1 MDLVP
6 TFPMIQIAVIAQKLN
21 IYTLQSVAVS
31 KGNVIVPTLDG
42 QLLKITPDGKSV
54 SIVNL
59 VQAELGV
66 PFGIIDQDQDLIV
79 TVSGYLPQHYLL
91 RIKPDGK
98 VETIAD
104 LTQRSG
110 FYGAPFGVTV
120 DQGDYD
126 QGDYLVTISTD
137 VIESSSELIRVSPD
151 GKIDSIANLTP
162 FGNPFG
168 LVVQNQSIVVAQ
180 SYGQLVRVE
189 KGEAK
194 AIVDLK
200 ASGFGIPF
208 DVTLWRNQLI
218 ATTNSGLVVQV
229 DGDGKVS
236 TIVDLAKANY
246 QIPSGITTLGN
257 DLVVTTNGGFVLR
270 ISA

>member
-6 TFPMIQIAVIAQKLN
+6 TFTMMQIAVIAQKLN

-31 KGNVIVPTLDG
+31 KNNVIVPTLDG
-42 QLLKITPDGKSV
+42 QLLKITPDGKSS

-66 PFGIIDQDQDLIV
+66 PFGIIDQEQDLIV

-120 DQGDYD
+120 DQGDY
-126 QGDYLVTISTD
+126 LVTLSTD
-137 VIESSSELIRVSPD
+137 VIESSSELVRVSPN
-151 GKIDSIANLTP
+151 GKISLIANLTQ

-168 LVVQNQSIVVAQ
+168 LVVQNQAIIVAQ

-200 ASGFGIPF
+200 ALGFGIPF
-208 DVTLWRNQLI
+208 DVTIWRDLLT

-229 DGDGKVS
+229 DAAGKVN
-236 TIVDLAKANY
+236 TIADLAKAKY

-257 DLVVTTNGGFVLR
+257 DLIVTTNGGFVLR
-270 ISA
+270 ISG

>member
-1 MDLVP
+1 MMQVS
-6 TFPMIQIAVIAQKLN
+6 VIASKLN

-31 KGNVIVPTLDG
+31 KDSVIVPILDG
-42 QLLKITPDGKSV
+42 RLLRFTPDGKST

-59 VQAELGV
+59 VESEFGV
-66 PFGIIDQDQDLIV
+66 PFGIIEQEQDVIV

-91 RIKPDGK
+91 RVKPDGK

-110 FYGAPFGVTV
+110 FYGAPFGVTLDQNDYIVTLANDVV
-120 DQGDYD
+120 D
-126 QGDYLVTISTD
+126 ST
-137 VIESSSELIRVSPD
+137 SELIRVSLD
-151 GKIDSIANLTP
+151 GKISPIVNLTK

-189 KGEAK
+189 KGEAT

-200 ASGFGIPF
+200 AQGFGIPF
-208 DVTLWRNQLI
+208 DVTIWRDRLT

-229 DGDGKVS
+229 DAQGNVS
-236 TIVDLAKANY
+236 TIADLAKAKY
-246 QIPSGITTLGN
+246 QIPSGIANLGK
-257 DLVVTTNGGFVLR
+257 DLIVTTNGGFLLR
-270 ISA
+270 ISG

>member
-6 TFPMIQIAVIAQKLN
+6 TAKMIEIAVIAQKLN

-42 QLLKITPDGKSV
+42 QLLKITPDGKSA

-59 VQAELGV
+59 VQSELGV
-66 PFGIIDQDQDLIV
+66 PFGVIDQDQDLIV

-120 DQGDYD
+120 DR
-126 QGDYLVTISTD
+126 GDYLVTISTD

-151 GKIDSIANLTP
+151 GKISPIANLTP

-180 SYGQLVRVE
+180 SYGQLVRIE
-189 KGEAK
+189 KGKAK

-200 ASGFGIPF
+200 ALGFGIPF
-208 DVTLWRNQLI
+208 DVTIWRNQLT

-229 DGDGKVS
+229 DATGKVS
-236 TIVDLAKANY
+236 TIVDLAKKY

-270 ISA
+270 ISG

>member
-1 MDLVP
+1 
-6 TFPMIQIAVIAQKLN
+6 MIQVSVIASKLN

-31 KGNVIVPTLDG
+31 KDSVIVPTLDG
-42 QLLKITPDGKSV
+42 QLLRVTLDGKST

-66 PFGIIDQDQDLIV
+66 PFGIVEQEQDLIV

-91 RIKPDGK
+91 RVKSDGK

-110 FYGAPFGVTV
+110 FYGAPFGVTL
-120 DQGDYD
+120 DQNS
-126 QGDYLVTISTD
+126 YLVTISTD
-137 VIESSSELIRVSPD
+137 VVESSSELIRVSRD
-151 GKIDSIANLTP
+151 GKISPIANLTK

-189 KGEAK
+189 KGEAT

-200 ASGFGIPF
+200 AQGFGIPF
-208 DVTLWRNQLI
+208 DVTIWRDRLT

-229 DGDGKVS
+229 DENGKVN
-236 TIVDLAKANY
+236 TIADLAKAKY
-246 QIPSGITTLGN
+246 QIPSGIATFGK
-257 DLVVTTNGGFVLR
+257 DLVVTTNGGFLLR